1 MEGYVA
7 TLTYLFAVGT
17 VLLGLLVLMSVVTR
31 LSTGVWLP
39 ASVEGTVRAWALR
52 ITAGFTVF
60 GTLLSLFYSEVVGF
74 TPCVLCWFART
85 MLFPLSVITLI
96 AAWRNDTSVRPY
108 VIVLS
113 LVGMLI
119 TGYHHLY
126 QMGFTSGTLCNAL
139 TGGGGCDKLYVLE
152 FGFVTMPLMGFTL
165 FAATALLAWL
175 ARRP

>member
-17 VLLGLLVLMSVVTR
+17 VLLGLLVCSVVVTR
-31 LSTGVWLP
+31 LTMGVWLP
-39 ASVEGTVRAWALR
+39 ASVDGVVRAWALHAVALLS
-52 ITAGFTVF
+52 TF
-60 GTLLSLFYSEVVGF
+60 GTILSLFYSEVVGF
-74 TPCVLCWFART
+74 TPCVLCWLART

-96 AAWRNDTSVRPY
+96 AAWRNDVTVRPY
-108 VIVLS
+108 VLALS

-126 QMGFTSGTLCNAL
+126 QMGFTSGALCNAL
-139 TGGGGCDKLYVLE
+139 EGGGGCDKLYVLE
-152 FGFVTMPLMGFTL
+152 FGFVTMPFMGLTL

-175 ARRP
+175 MRKA